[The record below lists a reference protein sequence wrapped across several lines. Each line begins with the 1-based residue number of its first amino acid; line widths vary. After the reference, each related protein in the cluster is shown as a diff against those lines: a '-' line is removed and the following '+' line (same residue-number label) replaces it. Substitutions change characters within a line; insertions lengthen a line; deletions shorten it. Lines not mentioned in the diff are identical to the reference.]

1 MEKNCGKTCED
12 CPIRREWIEQVDEAN
27 YDITFLGAA
36 VMESQRNNDRALKAY
51 VEIAGE
57 AAFLVKDEN
66 WKRFKEAEKKMD
78 YDPAPF
84 RQLASELL
92 DQLQEEADGLD
103 EEITEVAES
112 CEGPITAEFKTKL
125 AKYILTWCDSPEFL
139 RTDGIEPVH
148 VQRIPLDPNDS
159 AS

>member
-1 MEKNCGKTCED
+1 MEKNCEENCEN

-92 DQLQEEADGLD
+92 GQLHEEADGLS
-103 EEITEVAES
+103 EEVAEVAEK
-112 CEGPITAEFKTKL
+112 CKGPVAFQVETPM
-125 AKYILTWCDSPEFL
+125 AKYIVTLCGSPEFL

-148 VQRIPLDPNDS
+148 VQRVPKTDS
-159 AS
+159 